1 MAVSTYQL
9 FQHLNM
15 TGAQEEL
22 ALRYLQ
28 MRDEEVLKHI
38 EQTTIRENKRSDFAW
53 QFMNDFRKTYKQDP
67 VFFRLFYHLLEDQL
81 LNGLLVRFS
90 YMSFPDIKIYF
101 EKSALSFDRLVVF
114 ACKYLTNL
122 SRSVNEADVFLR
134 QLIRE
139 NPKYIEEQLQVI
151 TGQQK
156 LLLLLVMLD
165 ADYERFLSYRSLL
178 EEELQEHAEYI
189 LKLSGAEEKIEA
201 AQRYVRGESVSK
213 VFAGSSLPDFTWQQI
228 FRLYPHSDVARRYM
242 ELLVKCS
249 VKNFMNYAISH
260 VSHTLEQSGNYKKTK
275 SFYAQLYETTRDLCE
290 QFGISEERFFAYR
303 LTQHHLGAVDFDRV
317 YEYQLLLRMV
327 EEQPEFVQRTLQYL
341 SQSHYLFVSMLLAEK
356 GYELHRNKVREEF
369 LMVVLQTKSSDIRGT
384 YRDYLLGTLSF
395 EDMKQWFESSKF
407 RNNYWRMSVL
417 EIALLWDIEEA
428 AKREAA
434 LTLQLGKGY
443 NYSLYELLQRYAA
456 MENSP
461 EKVLEDLLSY
471 GLSME
476 KLVSYS
482 IEQASGHSEK
492 RDKAT
497 EALVRLFVK
506 ERAYVTGEFPEY
518 SADERIFILDELA
531 KDNAVQTRDLLIQSL
546 GDSSKKVR
554 TAAVELLT
562 KDTEAAE
569 DVAKELNHRKKVV
582 RENVM
587 QTLLY
592 YKTDKY
598 TKLVQEAL
606 QEKKNASLMEK
617 FAPLLGDGDLE
628 GASGSIE
635 ALCMRILTPQKRN
648 ALVQWLGFEPQIR
661 LRDSDTIADVMIPLA
676 YFQQY
681 VSDSVIEKKEAAE
694 VIGAALNEQDLKENI
709 QAIYQ
714 LWVSQGAESK
724 KRGILSLYGIYS
736 DDEMAMQLKKQI
748 DEWALGM
755 RGAIAAAAIQALA
768 LSQSH
773 IGLMSIHAMA
783 FKYKHKQV
791 RNTAKEALSL
801 AAKTRGITEEELEDQ
816 LVPDLGF
823 NKRGEKT
830 IDYGSRTFT
839 AYLTPNLKIEL
850 KTGEGKRMKSLPKP
864 NAKDDAEKAEEAKA
878 ELSSIKKQLRT
889 MITMQTQRL
898 ETALSLNRYWS
909 QNTWQS
915 LFVENPIMQQFA
927 ISLIWGEYKEGKL
940 LAMFRYM
947 EDGTFNT
954 IEEEEH
960 ELTPDTV
967 IGLIHPLELSEE
979 ERELWKEQLED
990 YEVTQPFPQIDREV
1004 FQVND
1009 NEEVTVERFAGI
1021 QINGRSLFGKM
1032 TKYGW
1037 SRGSVQDAG
1046 VYYTF
1051 YKEDTRAGLGA
1062 ELAFEGAPVGYE
1074 GEEDVCVFEIQF
1086 YKAGTVSRGSY
1097 DYDEIDHERR
1107 VLPKQV
1113 SERFFSEILY
1123 DIKRATESNLGRDEN
1138 WRSKR

>member
-28 MRDEEVLKHI
+28 TRDEEVLKHI

-53 QFMNDFRKTYKQDP
+53 QFMNDFRKTYKKDP

-81 LNGLLVRFS
+81 LNVLLVRFS
-90 YMSFPDIKIYF
+90 YMSFPDIKVYF
-101 EKSALSFDRLVVF
+101 EKSGLSFDRLVVF

-165 ADYERFLSYRSLL
+165 ADYERFLPYRSLL
-178 EEELQEHAEYI
+178 EEELEEHAEYI
-189 LKLSGAEEKIEA
+189 LRLSGAEEKIEA
-201 AQRYVRGESVSK
+201 AQRYVRGEAVSK

-228 FRLYPHSDVARRYM
+228 FRMYPHSDVARRYM

-303 LTQHHLGAVDFDRV
+303 LTQHHLGVVDFDRV

-369 LMVVLQTKSSDIRGT
+369 LTVVLQTKSSDIRGT

-407 RNNYWRMSVL
+407 RNNYWRMPVL

-428 AKREAA
+428 AKREAT

-461 EKVLEDLLSY
+461 EQVLEDLLTY

-506 ERAYVTGEFPEY
+506 ERAYVKGEFPEY

-569 DVAKELNHRKKVV
+569 DVAKELNHKRKLFAK
-582 RENVM
+582 M
-587 QTLLY
+587 QCKHFYIIKLTNIQSLYRKLYKKRKTLL
-592 YKTDKY
+592 
-598 TKLVQEAL
+598 
-606 QEKKNASLMEK
+606 
-617 FAPLLGDGDLE
+617 
-628 GASGSIE
+628 
-635 ALCMRILTPQKRN
+635 
-648 ALVQWLGFEPQIR
+648 
-661 LRDSDTIADVMIPLA
+661 
-676 YFQQY
+676 
-681 VSDSVIEKKEAAE
+681 
-694 VIGAALNEQDLKENI
+694 
-709 QAIYQ
+709 
-714 LWVSQGAESK
+714 
-724 KRGILSLYGIYS
+724 
-736 DDEMAMQLKKQI
+736 
-748 DEWALGM
+748 
-755 RGAIAAAAIQALA
+755 
-768 LSQSH
+768 
-773 IGLMSIHAMA
+773 
-783 FKYKHKQV
+783 
-791 RNTAKEALSL
+791 
-801 AAKTRGITEEELEDQ
+801 
-816 LVPDLGF
+816 
-823 NKRGEKT
+823 
-830 IDYGSRTFT
+830 
-839 AYLTPNLKIEL
+839 
-850 KTGEGKRMKSLPKP
+850 
-864 NAKDDAEKAEEAKA
+864 
-878 ELSSIKKQLRT
+878 
-889 MITMQTQRL
+889 
-898 ETALSLNRYWS
+898 
-909 QNTWQS
+909 
-915 LFVENPIMQQFA
+915 
-927 ISLIWGEYKEGKL
+927 
-940 LAMFRYM
+940 
-947 EDGTFNT
+947 
-954 IEEEEH
+954 
-960 ELTPDTV
+960 
-967 IGLIHPLELSEE
+967 
-979 ERELWKEQLED
+979 
-990 YEVTQPFPQIDREV
+990 
-1004 FQVND
+1004 
-1009 NEEVTVERFAGI
+1009 
-1021 QINGRSLFGKM
+1021 
-1032 TKYGW
+1032 
-1037 SRGSVQDAG
+1037 
-1046 VYYTF
+1046 
-1051 YKEDTRAGLGA
+1051 
-1062 ELAFEGAPVGYE
+1062 
-1074 GEEDVCVFEIQF
+1074 
-1086 YKAGTVSRGSY
+1086 
-1097 DYDEIDHERR
+1097 
-1107 VLPKQV
+1107 
-1113 SERFFSEILY
+1113 
-1123 DIKRATESNLGRDEN
+1123 
-1138 WRSKR
+1138 